1 MNTFIDYFSFS
12 SGDQKLQ
19 SDVNSSLPNNPS
31 FSYPQKLQSKKIQNY
46 FQFRSSEY
54 QPYSFSKK
62 QTDHS
67 ISNSSRLYMRNRT
80 NMDNGQTIQE
90 YSRYRS
96 AAYQTP
102 TKVCALIEMKR
113 RNRVIYKF
121 IVILIDWESSND
133 HKDHHTVRSK
143 MDRARR

>member
-1 MNTFIDYFSFS
+1 
-12 SGDQKLQ
+12 
-19 SDVNSSLPNNPS
+19 LPNNPS

-46 FQFRSSEY
+46 FQFRSSAY

-90 YSRYRS
+90 YSRYRNS
-96 AAYQTP
+96 TYQNS
-102 TKVCALIEMKR
+102 TKVRALIEIKR
-113 RNRVIYKF
+113 GNRVMTIKIT
-121 IVILIDWESSND
+121 IVLALRCIERDDKQCHGS
-133 HKDHHTVRSK
+133 
-143 MDRARR
+143 